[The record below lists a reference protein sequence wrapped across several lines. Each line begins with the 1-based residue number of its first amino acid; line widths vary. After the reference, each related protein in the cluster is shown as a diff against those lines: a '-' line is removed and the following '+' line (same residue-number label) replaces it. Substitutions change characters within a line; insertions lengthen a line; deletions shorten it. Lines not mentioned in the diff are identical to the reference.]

1 MNAEAV
7 QLAEGFDQWIQS
19 LPHGGVVRNDDYS
32 DYRDFVEEQGL
43 PAVSHGRWC
52 RLLRRAYGPSLVVS
66 DGTKLVRARLTS
78 GGAFSRPSG

>member
-7 QLAEGFDQWIQS
+7 RLAEGFDQWIRS
-19 LPHGGVVRNDDYS
+19 LPGSSVIRNDDYS
-32 DYRDFVEEQGL
+32 HYVDFVEKQGL

-66 DGTKLVRARLTS
+66 DGTKLVRARLTTGGGSSEHS
-78 GGAFSRPSG
+78 G